1 MVLIVTTYIIGRDQN
16 KQLNTAQPGGEANR
30 LSNQIA
36 GDGDGAQGGAGH
48 VDHKH
53 DGAKQKNNK
62 HNVNQNNAAQASMK
76 DVEKLQQQLEDIK
89 EQTVCPVCMDRVK
102 NMIFLCGHGS
112 CQMCGDRMNECPI
125 CRKPVERRILLY

>member
-1 MVLIVTTYIIGRDQN
+1 MLPFIIGRNQN
-16 KQLNTAQPGGEANR
+16 KQLNTAQPGGDASR

-48 VDHKH
+48 VEHKH
-53 DGAKQKNNK
+53 DGAKQNNNK
-62 HNVNQNNAAQASMK
+62 NNVNQNNAAQASMK

>member
-1 MVLIVTTYIIGRDQN
+1 M
-16 KQLNTAQPGGEANR
+16 E
-30 LSNQIA
+30 
-36 GDGDGAQGGAGH
+36 
-48 VDHKH
+48 HKH
-53 DGAKQKNNK
+53 DGAKQNNNK
-62 HNVNQNNAAQASMK
+62 NNVNQNNAAQASMK